1 MQRSPA
7 RPRLP
12 RRKSP
17 DEHAC
22 GRPPLRTRRA
32 ARSLAAITTVL
43 SIALAAPAAGAPKS
57 AKSRDTTPPQT
68 TITAGPATS
77 TTSTSASFSFASS
90 EPGAFECALD
100 AAAFA
105 GCTSPKSYTG
115 LLVGDHSFK
124 VRARDGAGNV
134 DATPA
139 TYAWRIAAEPV
150 ADGVCAINPADG
162 QAAITSAIRS
172 CPDGSRVSFPAAKT
186 YHQTDSITIEGRSN
200 LTIDGNGSTF
210 VSSAPN
216 DGSSKKPNWL
226 IFESANILVEDM
238 TVRGNF
244 AGGARTGVPQGNQF
258 NHGFQ
263 IYGGAGTTIRD
274 VSVLNVFGDFV
285 NTAASGARSMG
296 GDVRT
301 GQMPRNVRVQRLTG
315 TTAQRMCVS
324 FSAGIGM
331 WLEDSNLSDCH
342 YAGVDLEPDWSNVPM
357 RDVHILRNTI
367 GGFYLFAIAVVGP
380 YDVDAIPGDID
391 GIEIRGNV
399 TRTASDT
406 CWPAII
412 AERGPMSNI
421 VTADNTLQTLYDGI
435 RLREV
440 NTGSVTGNSITIQAS
455 PNFCGPPIGLPVRV
469 EQGSTNIAVSANTS
483 SGY

>member
-1 MQRSPA
+1 MPGSSACPS
-7 RPRLP
+7 RP
-12 RRKSP
+12 
-17 DEHAC
+17 
-22 GRPPLRTRRA
+22 RRA
-32 ARSLAAITTVL
+32 ARSLAAVATLL
-43 SIALAAPAAGAPKS
+43 SIALAAPATAAAGPKAPK
-57 AKSRDTTPPQT
+57 KRDTTPPQT
-68 TITAGPATS
+68 TITAGPPAG

-90 EPGAFECALD
+90 EPGSFECALD

-115 LLVGDHSFK
+115 LVLGDHSFR
-124 VRARDGAGNV
+124 VRARDSAGNV

-139 TYAWRIAAEPV
+139 TYAWRVVAEPV
-150 ADGVCAINPADG
+150 AEPGVCAIDPADG
-162 QAAITSAIRS
+162 QAAITTAIRS
-172 CPDGSRVSFPAAKT
+172 CPDGSRVSFPAART
-186 YHQTDSITIEGRSN
+186 YHQTDSITVEGRSN

-210 VSSAPN
+210 VNSAPN
-216 DGSSKKPNWL
+216 DGSTKKPSWL
-226 IFESANILVEDM
+226 IFESANIVVEDM

-244 AGGARTGVPQGNQF
+244 AGGARVGVPQGNQY

-263 IYGGAGTTIRD
+263 VYGGDGTTIRD
-274 VSVLNVFGDFV
+274 VRVLNVFGDFV
-285 NTAASGARSMG
+285 NTAASGARSIG

-301 GQMPRNVRVQRLTG
+301 GQMPRNVRIQRLTG

-380 YDVDAIPGDID
+380 YEVDAIPGDID

-399 TRTASDT
+399 TRTPSDT
-406 CWPAII
+406 CWPAIL

-421 VTADNTLQTLYDGI
+421 VTADNTLQTLGDGI
-435 RLREV
+435 RYREV
-440 NTGSVTGNSITIQAS
+440 DTGSVTGNSIAIQAS
-455 PNFCGPPIGLPVRV
+455 PNLCGPPAAVPVRV

>member
-1 MQRSPA
+1 MQGSSA
-7 RPRLP
+7 RLP
-12 RRKSP
+12 RR
-17 DEHAC
+17 
-22 GRPPLRTRRA
+22 A
-32 ARSLAAITTVL
+32 ARLLAAITTL
-43 SIALAAPAAGAPKS
+43 SIAIALPASAAAGPKS
-57 AKSRDTTPPQT
+57 PKNRDTTAPQT
-68 TITAGPATS
+68 TITAGPAAS
-77 TTSTSASFSFASS
+77 TTSTSASFSFAST
-90 EPGAFECALD
+90 EPGSFECALD

-105 GCTSPKSYTG
+105 RCTSPKSYTG
-115 LLVGDHSFK
+115 LVLGDHSFK
-124 VRARDGAGNV
+124 VRARDSAGNV

-139 TYAWRIAAEPV
+139 TYAWRVVAQPV
-150 ADGVCAINPADG
+150 ADDGVCAINPADG
-162 QAAITSAIRS
+162 QAAITTAIKS

-200 LTIDGNGSTF
+200 LTIDGNGSEF

-216 DGSSKKPNWL
+216 DGSTKKPNWL

-244 AGGARTGVPQGNQF
+244 AGGARTGVPQGNQY

-263 IYGGAGTTIRD
+263 VYGGDGTTIRD
-274 VSVLNVFGDFV
+274 VRVLNVFGDFV
-285 NTAASGARSMG
+285 NTVASGARSIG

-301 GQMPRNVRVQRLTG
+301 GQMPRNVRIQRLTG

-406 CWPAII
+406 CWPAIL

-421 VTADNTLQTLYDGI
+421 VTADNTLQTLGDGI

-440 NTGSVTGNSITIQAS
+440 NTGSITGNSITIQAS
-455 PNFCGPPIGLPVRV
+455 PNFCAPPTALPVRV
-469 EQGSTNIAVSANTS
+469 EQGSTNIAVSGNTS
-483 SGY
+483 SGF